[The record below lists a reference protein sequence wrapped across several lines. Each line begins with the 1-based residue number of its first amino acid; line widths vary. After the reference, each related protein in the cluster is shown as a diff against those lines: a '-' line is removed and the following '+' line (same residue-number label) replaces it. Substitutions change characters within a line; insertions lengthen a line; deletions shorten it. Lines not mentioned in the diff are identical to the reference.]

1 MTAAVS
7 GSAAVAQAQFGMG
20 QAAMAP
26 AGGVVNRA
34 VGAFQNLNQNGP
46 GWLYYGINAAD
57 RGLGY
62 NGSYM
67 TLGGFIPYAEDDLG
81 GFWAADLRGH
91 LSEYGGFFSNVGF
104 VRKQFLG
111 GTLLGVGVYWD
122 YDGDQNQ
129 YITGNAP
136 GTSQFGQFGHTYQ
149 QVGVSGEWLTD
160 FGNIRS
166 NGYIP
171 VGSTAYTVGNPGS
184 PFYQNFVMCQN
195 GLDAALSGVDLEVG
209 AYIPGLSDWAG
220 MISVGGYALGNA
232 RYNWQQGPLAGKD
245 VVPWFG
251 GVYTRLD
258 MTFIQN
264 WDFSLQANNDSYFD
278 WTGFARLTYRMGG
291 SRRRNVPDQME
302 QPMMR
307 NEHIVRAHQTPQ
319 VAINP
324 STGTPWRVIHVNN
337 AAAAGG
343 NGTVE
348 APFNTLA
355 AGDTAATQ
363 AWDIVFVN
371 RGIGAYDTQSPTP
384 GPLNTTFSFNAANQ
398 YLVGDG
404 AAFYIPTTTCGNLN
418 IVTSA
423 GALPVL
429 TNPAGSSVFI
439 DGSVAPGAVVAN
451 LNIQESRIG
460 IEATGNLSS
469 GIARG
474 GLVPIASPT
483 GATVVSN
490 VTIGRSS
497 PAGAGLAK
505 GVLVDNA
512 SGEMRFADTKITNM
526 NDIGFEVLGG
536 SANVTYQGSITNDSA
551 AGGSSSQPLV
561 KIDGPTGGTISL
573 AYGNS
578 TGTVANAL
586 TDTGGGGI
594 VVENQ
599 VGGTVNLGNIQL
611 TNINS
616 AAGAITLTNNDGVVN
631 IQKAK
636 ITNTSAVGT
645 ASGYG
650 LSIQGGSDGT
660 FNIFDMTITDVRTAG
675 VNIEASPAADVLF
688 DNLVI
693 NQTSAAPSGKGLVAN
708 DLQEITLTG
717 ASNSITTQNATAI
730 ELNSV
735 QTVDVGTAPAPG
747 ISPFAKVSTQTGTA
761 ATAVVLT
768 GISSGTLNLGTNFTV
783 ATGTTGTTTNV
794 TNTTS
799 GPVTVVIP

>member
-1 MTAAVS
+1 
-7 GSAAVAQAQFGMG
+7 
-20 QAAMAP
+20 MAP

-34 VGAFQNLNQNGP
+34 VGGLANLNQNGP

-111 GTLLGVGVYWD
+111 GSLLGVGVYWD

-129 YITGNAP
+129 YPVGGSP
-136 GTSQFGQFGHTYQ
+136 GTAQFGQFGHTYQ

-166 NGYIP
+166 NGYMP
-171 VGSTAYTVGNPGS
+171 VGTTAYTVGNPGS
-184 PFYQNFVMCQN
+184 PFYQNYVMCQY
-195 GLDAALSGVDLEVG
+195 GLDAALSGADLEVG
-209 AYIPGLSDWAG
+209 AYIPGLADWAG

-232 RYNWQQGPLAGKD
+232 RYDWQQGSLAGKD

-258 MTFIQN
+258 MTFIEN
-264 WDFSLQANNDSYFD
+264 WDFSLQANNDSFFD

-307 NEHIVRAHQTPQ
+307 NEHIVRAHQTPV

-348 APFNTLA
+348 SPFNTLA
-355 AGDTAATQ
+355 AGDTAATNP
-363 AWDIVFVN
+363 WDVVFVS
-371 RGIGAYDTQSPTP
+371 RGVGAYDTQSPTP

-404 AAFYIPTTTCGNLN
+404 AAFYLPTVTCGNLN
-418 IVTSA
+418 IATTT
-423 GALPVL
+423 GPLPVL
-429 TNPAGSSVFI
+429 TNPSGSSVFI
-439 DGSVAPGAVVAN
+439 DGAVAPGAVVAN

-474 GLVPIASPT
+474 GLAPIASPT

-490 VTIGRSS
+490 VSIGRSS
-497 PAGAGLAK
+497 PAGGGLAK

-512 SGEMRFADTKITNM
+512 SGEMRFADTKINNM

-536 SANVTYQGSITNDSA
+536 TANVSYQGSIINSSTT
-551 AGGSSSQPLV
+551 GGSSSQPLV
-561 KIDGPTGGTISL
+561 KIDGPTAGTISL

-599 VGGTVNLGNIQL
+599 VGGVVNLGNIQL

-616 AAGAITLTNNDGVVN
+616 AAGAITLTNNDGTVN
-631 IQKAK
+631 IQKAT
-636 ITNTSAVGT
+636 IATSGTGAVST
-645 ASGYG
+645 AAGYG

-660 FNIFDMTITDVRTAG
+660 FNVFDTTITDVRTAA

-693 NQTSAAPSGKGLVAN
+693 NQTANAPSGKGILAN
-708 DLQEITLTG
+708 GLQELTLTG
-717 ASNSITTQNATAI
+717 ASNSIITQNATAI

-735 QTVDVGTAPAPG
+735 QTVDAGTGPAPG
-747 ISPFAKVSTQTGTA
+747 ISPFAKISTQTGTA

-768 GISSGTLNLGTNFTV
+768 GVTSSGTINLGTNFTV
-783 ATGTTGTTTNV
+783 ATGTAGTAANV
-794 TNTTS
+794 TNTTA
-799 GPVTVVIP
+799 GTGVTVVIP